1 MNGTKINDSSWE
13 KQKEILSDAY
23 WDSIFQLLE
32 FMINDIFPSDFE
44 EVSPDGDVKLYFKRK
59 YQITFKENNYGK

>member
-1 MNGTKINDSSWE
+1 MNGTQINDSSWE

-44 EVSPDGDVKLYFKRK
+44 EISPNGDVKQYFKTK
-59 YQITFKENNYGK
+59 YQISFKEQ